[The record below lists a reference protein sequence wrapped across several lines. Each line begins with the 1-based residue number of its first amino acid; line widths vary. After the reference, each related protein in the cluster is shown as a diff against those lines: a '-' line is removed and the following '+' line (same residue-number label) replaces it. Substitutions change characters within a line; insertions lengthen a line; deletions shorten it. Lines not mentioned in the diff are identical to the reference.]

1 VPNMR
6 VVARAKLEKLK
17 QAVVVYA
24 VALAEG
30 QGRWG
35 DEHAVSAHLAH
46 GKLDAGNL
54 FLDLRR
60 GTAYNPVSW
69 RAGWPSHTCAAR
81 KLDRVADLLVSS
93 TRLVW

>member
-1 VPNMR
+1 MR

-54 FLDLRR
+54 FPDLRR

-69 RAGWPSHTCAAR
+69 RAGWPSHTAGSAAGR
-81 KLDRVADLLVSS
+81 QLGSEI
-93 TRLVW
+93 